1 MWQRLGQRGLASS
14 RTDAPR
20 LSLESRRPAPLTG
33 RRAFSMSGETARK
46 VERRLSRVMRG
57 GNLNLFPVA
66 GSARDYG
73 IVAQTDPSE
82 PSKRPEE
89 IHLVGGVNFSTW
101 PDLKWARGNTHAKA
115 LEANYVEWLAS
126 APVGVKAVLRD
137 DRQGVNFVARVQ
149 SAAPT
154 HEWSLLLG
162 DALHNFRSSFDALA
176 WGLAHVSKKGPSK
189 PQSVKFPICVDE
201 GKWDEAVK
209 AWIGEL
215 DPEFQHRLKVMQP
228 FTFEAPG
235 SLFLL
240 KMLHDLDIQDKHKDI
255 LTVSAALDSFNLDAG
270 SFEYENDEENAEV
283 MPRVRLYDDVK
294 LEDGAVLGT
303 LDAGATIKTLGDM
316 ILRPTM
322 RVQLAWDGHTFDVG
336 SMLPQIASETRR
348 CLDILMHGLDSP
360 DEDQGEWAP
369 MDVSPSPK

>member
-1 MWQRLGQRGLASS
+1 MTQ
-14 RTDAPR
+14 P
-20 LSLESRRPAPLTG
+20 
-33 RRAFSMSGETARK
+33 
-46 VERRLSRVMRG
+46 
-57 GNLNLFPVA
+57 
-66 GSARDYG
+66 
-73 IVAQTDPSE
+73 DPNRQA
-82 PSKRPEE
+82 KRPEK

-115 LEANYVEWLAS
+115 LEANYAEWLAS

-137 DRQGVNFVARVQ
+137 DRQGVDFVLRVQ
-149 SAAPT
+149 LAAPT
-154 HEWSLLLG
+154 HEWALLLG

-201 GKWDEAVK
+201 GKWDQAVK

-235 SLFLL
+235 ALFLL
-240 KMLHDLDIQDKHKDI
+240 KMLHDLDIQDKHKDV
-255 LTVSAALDSFNLDAG
+255 LTVSATLGGFNFDAG
-270 SFEYENDEENAEV
+270 SFEYEENVEV
-283 MPRVRLYDDVK
+283 MPRLRLYDDVK
-294 LEDGAVLGT
+294 LDDGAVIGT
-303 LDAGATIKTLGDM
+303 LHAGATIKTLGEM

-322 RVQLAWDGHTFDVG
+322 RVLLTWGDHTFDVG

-348 CLDILMHGLDSP
+348 YLDILMHGLDVP
-360 DEDQGEWAP
+360 GEEEHDWRP
-369 MDVSPSPK
+369 MDVGPPPEA